1 MKSWMLAAVV
11 LLCASSAQA
20 EVVRYTYSGA
30 LIPVPL
36 QVAPAEAVR
45 VRPVTEI
52 TPGWFF
58 KNLFRHKTRWVIEPV
73 ERVNKQ

>member
-1 MKSWMLAAVV
+1 MKSLLFAMLV
-11 LLCASSAQA
+11 LCATSANA
-20 EVVRYTYSGA
+20 EVIRYTYSGA
-30 LIPVPL
+30 LIPVPASI
-36 QVAPAEAVR
+36 APADAVR

-73 ERVNKQ
+73 ERVNK